1 MNTSNNITY
10 NSMLTTLSVF
20 ATVGLSFASAQ
31 SDIVTKPNY
40 IAGSSYDRGVDYSTN
55 KQSTVDSSTIKND
68 IEMLRLLEIESFSSE
83 FKSKFDTSIVNTWIP
98 ADGILEKSC
107 LFVTLDNQEELMN
120 SSEDFELDLYLA
132 LEEKINQSNFFD
144 MIALI

>member
-1 MNTSNNITY
+1 MINTSNNTTY
-10 NSMLTTLSVF
+10 NSILTTLSFV
-20 ATVGLSFASAQ
+20 ATVSISSISAHTET
-31 SDIVTKPNY
+31 VKPNY
-40 IAGSSYDRGVDYSTN
+40 IAGSSYDRGIDYSTN

-68 IEMLRLLEIESFSSE
+68 IEMLRLLEIESFNSE
-83 FKSKFDTSIVNTWIP
+83 LKSKFDTSILNTWIP

-107 LFVTLDNQEELMN
+107 LFVSLNNQEELMN
-120 SSEDFELDLYLA
+120 SSKDFELDLYLA

>member
-1 MNTSNNITY
+1 MNTSNNTTY
-10 NSMLTTLSVF
+10 SMLTTLSLV
-20 ATVGLSFASAQ
+20 AVGLSSFASAQ

-68 IEMLRLLEIESFSSE
+68 IEMLRLLEIESFNSE
-83 FKSKFDTSIVNTWIP
+83 LKLKFDTSILNTWIP
-98 ADGILEKSC
+98 ADEILEKSC
-107 LFVTLDNQEELMN
+107 LFVSLNNQEELMN
-120 SSEDFELDLYLA
+120 SSEDFELDLYLI